1 MMSRETNGNENVS
14 IDQFVNVKAGHLC
27 SDPRI
32 NGHKRDQK
40 DWKKTGDVTK

>member
-1 MMSRETNGNENVS
+1 MITRETDENGDVS
-14 IDQFVNVKAGHLC
+14 IDQFVNAKASYLC

-40 DWKKTGDVTK
+40 DWKKTGDVD